1 MRSESDK
8 IRIRMLVGMG
18 ALVGALLVISVAG
31 GVVIL
36 ADITEAAASLLVL
49 SACLIGVAIVPGGGL
64 LILCCFHAGR
74 IARMPADDPNKP
86 HEGIR
91 QPPAIE
97 EGAGYL
103 NSEMEEQIKIRTAQ
117 LARTN
122 ELLQAEVTD
131 HMRARE
137 KLEETMDQLKRFN
150 DLAVGREL
158 RMAELKAEVN
168 ELCCQLDLEP
178 RYLEP
183 GRNESCHEPGTD
195 RQSCTES
202 AAESEI

>member
-1 MRSESDK
+1 MRSESHK

-18 ALVGALLVISVAG
+18 ALVAALLVISVAG
-31 GVVIL
+31 GIVVL
-36 ADITEAAASLLVL
+36 ADITEAAASLLFL
-49 SACLIGVAIVPGGGL
+49 SACLIGVAIIPGGGL
-64 LILCCFHAGR
+64 LILCYFHIGR
-74 IARMPADDPNKP
+74 IARMPADGPNKP
-86 HEGIR
+86 HAGIR
-91 QPPAIE
+91 QPSAIE

-103 NSEMEEQIKIRTAQ
+103 NSEMEEQIEMRAAQ
-117 LARTN
+117 LVRAN
-122 ELLQAEVTD
+122 ELLQAEVTE
-131 HMRARE
+131 HMRAQE

-168 ELCCQLDLEP
+168 ELCRQLDLER

-183 GRNESCHEPGTD
+183 GRNESRHEPRTD
-195 RQSCTES
+195 RQSCTKS

>member
-8 IRIRMLVGMG
+8 IRIRMLVRMG
-18 ALVGALLVISVAG
+18 ALVGALLVISVAVG
-31 GVVIL
+31 IVIL
-36 ADITEAAASLLVL
+36 ANITEASASLLVL
-49 SACLIGVAIVPGGGL
+49 SACLFGVAIVPGGGL
-64 LILCCFHAGR
+64 LILCCFHTGR

-91 QPPAIE
+91 QPSAIE
-97 EGAGYL
+97 KGTGYL

-122 ELLQAEVTD
+122 ELLQVEVTD
-131 HMRARE
+131 HMRAQE
-137 KLEETMDQLKRFN
+137 KLEVTVHQLKRFN
-150 DLAVGREL
+150 DLAMGREL
-158 RMAELKAEVN
+158 RMTELKAEIN
-168 ELCCQLDLEP
+168 ELCCQLNLER

-183 GRNESCHEPGTD
+183 GRNESCPEPGTD

-202 AAESEI
+202 AVESEI